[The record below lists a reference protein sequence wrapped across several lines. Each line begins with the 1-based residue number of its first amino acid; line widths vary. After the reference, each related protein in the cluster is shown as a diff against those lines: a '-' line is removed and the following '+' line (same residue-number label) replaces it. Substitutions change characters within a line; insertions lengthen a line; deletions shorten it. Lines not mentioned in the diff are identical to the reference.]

1 MKPRPVD
8 DLTRACNLPSLQST
22 RSMPNQADAVIRPFQ
37 FRSASVR
44 YLPLSAKVVEPDVS
58 TPLLGPAR
66 ATRSAPVAVSLAPPR
81 LLDRVKRAI
90 RAPARAVHSLS
101 APQNWSLHC
110 PLGGIAS
117 AGGTPYPSQEPR
129 RAGGRPDKAAAGDF
143 GPRRRKSAEASL
155 KMQRAMAVSRQ
166 EALSGLFG
174 AASGMPDIPAAISAP
189 ASMAAAVGLIG
200 DLFPAAS
207 GDQLEQFQ
215 LALFRL
221 PLAEGADR
229 TVIAYALA
237 AAAGG
242 DIAHAGRILRLLA
255 GGLDLHHRPTM
266 RPVYRDAVTDGAW
279 HAADLLSRTDAG
291 FAMLRELHPA
301 HLLFGRAARV
311 ILQAGSPALRAEGGA
326 ADVGVGSLAA
336 RASAAAHRMLQ
347 ANGPL
352 ANADKAAI
360 FAWEQGFRAHGP
372 GTPLHAVQAHLQKF
386 AHKTIPRVAESRW
399 RSFLPRLAG
408 KKKSPLSAL
417 VHGTQGAERSLLAR
431 ERAALVAPFTRHAA
445 GAKTGAMTAIRL
457 RTTKRRGLR
466 GPRRHRMAE
475 VQQKL
480 RALVN
485 DMGSSARLRLD
496 DGMRRG
502 FSTKGLV
509 CNLSTLI
516 HLSGIPI
523 GPRLNLGVRNS
534 RRAVVEIASGTGSGE
549 ILIGSERR
557 LRGTAGGGIMLGYD
571 LRSGPGQIRC
581 GISGDIERSGE
592 NRAFSGVAL
601 RVAQRKRA
609 DGSADEARLK
619 TGMQRIFDFFFEQQ
633 GGPRRTDP
641 AVLFERFA
649 VRFFDDPDISI
660 GNVAPTMR
668 TRSAGASL
676 TASAMAKIAAT
687 PLRFGPTATLAAER
701 ARITQRD
708 SANLQG
714 RLQSQSARR
723 GKATAVSMS
732 AGMRGKISVDAE
744 GPGGTNPMRI
754 GMLDAS
760 LPCWTAQIHA
770 GGAFARVR
778 LAREHGILQHRHC
791 VLDTEFHTID
801 DYVAAVE
808 ADRWRWIRQLAQ
820 RHPGRPD
827 ALVHAETELAAH
839 LASARRDAGSSQR
852 FVMRCCLREDLAR
865 QIDRHGATAAAIRA
879 NAHLPQATR
888 DRLCAAHEAACAALV
903 EQAGAWVPME
913 LKIIDTASRR
923 ATAGVLLGLQV
934 AAETGAQGEHQLACL
949 KV

>member
-1 MKPRPVD
+1 M
-8 DLTRACNLPSLQST
+8 PS
-22 RSMPNQADAVIRPFQ
+22 A
-37 FRSASVR
+37 
-44 YLPLSAKVVEPDVS
+44 
-58 TPLLGPAR
+58 
-66 ATRSAPVAVSLAPPR
+66 APTH

-90 RAPARAVHSLS
+90 RAPAGGIRVST
-101 APQNWSLHC
+101 PRNWSLHC

-117 AGGTPYPSQEPR
+117 AGGTPLPLPEPGQANAR
-129 RAGGRPDKAAAGDF
+129 SNKEGGDCLPHRG
-143 GPRRRKSAEASL
+143 KSAAASL

-174 AASGMPDIPAAISAP
+174 PAGSAPDTPPATSSATHAP
-189 ASMAAAVGLIG
+189 ASMAAAVGLIA

-242 DIAHAGRILRLLA
+242 DIGHADRILRRLA
-255 GGLDLHHRPTM
+255 GGLDLQPRPTV
-266 RPVYRDAVTDGAW
+266 RTVYRDDVADGAW

-291 FAMLRELHPA
+291 FGMLRALHPA
-301 HLLFGRAARV
+301 HLRFGRAARV
-311 ILQAGSPALRAEGGA
+311 ILQAGSPALRVEGGG
-326 ADVGVGSLAA
+326 ADAGAGALAV
-336 RASAAAHRMLQ
+336 RAHAAAQRMMQ
-347 ANGPL
+347 GDRPL
-352 ANADKAAI
+352 SNADKAAI
-360 FAWEQGFRAHGP
+360 FAWEQGFRAEGP

-386 AHKTIPRVAESRW
+386 AHKTIPRVAASRW

-408 KKKSPLSAL
+408 KKKSPLAAL
-417 VHGTQGAERSLLAR
+417 VHGTQGAERPLLAR
-431 ERAALVAPFTRHAA
+431 ERAVLAAPFTRRTT
-445 GAKTGAMTAIRL
+445 GAKTDATTAIHPRIA
-457 RTTKRRGLR
+457 RRRGLR
-466 GPRRHRMAE
+466 GPRRHRIAQ

-480 RALVN
+480 RTLVN

-496 DGMRRG
+496 DGMRHG

-516 HLSGIPI
+516 HLSGIPM
-523 GPRLNLGVRNS
+523 GPRLNLGVRSN

-557 LRGTAGGGIMLGYD
+557 LRRTAGGGIMLGYD
-571 LRSGPGQIRC
+571 LRGGPGQMRC
-581 GISGDIERSGE
+581 GVSGDFERSRE
-592 NRAFSGVAL
+592 RRAFCGVAL

-619 TGMQRIFDFFFEQQ
+619 TGMQRILDFFFEPQ
-633 GGPRRTDP
+633 GGARRTDP

-676 TASAMAKIAAT
+676 TASAMAKIAGT
-687 PLRFGPTATLAAER
+687 PLRFGPSATLAAER
-701 ARITQRD
+701 ARITQCD
-708 SANLQG
+708 AANLQG
-714 RLQSQSARR
+714 RLQSQAARR
-723 GKATAVSMS
+723 GKAIAVTMS
-732 AGMRGKISVDAE
+732 AGLRGKISVDAE

-760 LPCWTAQIHA
+760 LPCWTAQIHT

-778 LAREHGILQHRHC
+778 LAREHGVLQHRNC
-791 VLDTEFHTID
+791 VLDTEFHAVD

-808 ADRWRWIRQLAQ
+808 ADRWRWIRHLAQ
-820 RHPGRPD
+820 RHAGRPD
-827 ALVHAETELAAH
+827 ALAQAETELAAH
-839 LASARRDAGSSQR
+839 LANARRDACSSQR

-888 DRLCAAHEAACAALV
+888 DRLCRAQEAACAALV